1 MFLRET
7 RAAIA
12 ATLVTAFSISATPSR
27 AADDAR
33 TERVSYADLNLDTEA
48 GAHTLALRLR
58 AAAKR
63 VCDTDFVGAG
73 VRAAGE
79 ARCQKTAIDSARK
92 ILEERRLAINARDWD
107 IASR

>member
-1 MFLRET
+1 MFLHET
-7 RAAIA
+7 RAVIA
-12 ATLVTAFSISATPSR
+12 ATLVTAFSIPATPSQ
-27 AADDAR
+27 AADDVR

-63 VCDTDFVGAG
+63 VCDIDFLGAG
-73 VRAAGE
+73 AAEE
-79 ARCQKTAIDSARK
+79 ARCEKTAIDSARK
-92 ILEERRLAINARDWD
+92 TLEERRLAINARVWD